1 MLPYARAVVPV
12 RLRGILARIA
22 PFSAA
27 RDMKLHADL
36 VAQKLRQLFEVKK
49 RAIEQGDE
57 AIAQQI
63 GGGKDLM
70 SIFGKAYKQSRKA
83 YRCSNAA
90 YSESERRCLGKREPR
105 RRRAERADGVS
116 RTARCRPS

>member
-1 MLPYARAVVPV
+1 MLPYARAIVPAK
-12 RLRGILARIA
+12 LRGFLARIA

-36 VAQKLRQLFEVKK
+36 VAEELKQLFDVKK
-49 RAIEQGDE
+49 HAIEEGDE

-70 SIFGKAYKQSRKA
+70 SIFGEVLLSGRSI
-83 YRCSNAA
+83 R
-90 YSESERRCLGKREPR
+90 YS
-105 RRRAERADGVS
+105 D
-116 RTARCRPS
+116 TTI